1 MGLLRPL
8 IFDKLQNKK
17 EQIKKM
23 DETYYLPEDID
34 KNDAL
39 WNLRT
44 INDIIIAMCGRMT
57 RKSDYGERMEVLSPE
72 ERVFCAVTDLYS
84 QVTSMGFEHYYYDEA
99 GKLAMEAPNAFR
111 TIGANERAEVA
122 DKALAVIGKELP
134 ADDKERANFIR
145 HELSDEQRKALT
157 ECDEA
162 FKAIDDDIN
171 RLLFVYIRE
180 YHYKFTEEPRT
191 EE

>member
-1 MGLLRPL
+1 MGLLDAL
-8 IFDKLQNKK
+8 KK
-17 EQIKKM
+17 KKAQIDKM

-39 WNLRT
+39 WKLRT

-57 RKSDYGERMEVLSPE
+57 RKSEYGERMEVLSAE

-84 QVTSMGFEHYYYDEA
+84 QVTSMGFEHYFYDEA
-99 GKLAMEAPNAFR
+99 GRLAMEAPAALR
-111 TIGANERAEVA
+111 TVGAEKRAEIA
-122 DKALAVIGKELP
+122 DKALAIIGKELSVN
-134 ADDKERANFIR
+134 DKERANFIR
-145 HELSDEQRKALT
+145 HELTDEQRKALT

-180 YHYKFTEEPRT
+180 YHYKFTEEVQIT
-191 EE
+191 E